1 MEPNLKIGA
10 VVLSKSGRDKG
21 RYFII
26 CKIISAE
33 YVLLVDGYIHKIAKP
48 KLKKVKHITFTKD
61 ICDAIAEKFEKNKN
75 VFDSEIFSA
84 LKTFNISEPAND

>member
-1 MEPNLKIGA
+1 MESNFKIGA
-10 VVLSKSGRDKG
+10 VVMSKSGRDKG

-33 YVLLVDGYIHKIAKP
+33 YVLLTDGHIRKIAKP
-48 KLKKVKHITFTKD
+48 KLKKVKHITLTKD
-61 ICDAIAEKFEKNKN
+61 CCDIIAAKFEENKN

-84 LKTFNISEPAND
+84 LKNFNTSETKT

>member
-1 MEPNLKIGA
+1 MEPNLKIG
-10 VVLSKSGRDKG
+10 VVVMSKSGRDKG

-33 YVLLVDGYIHKIAKP
+33 YVLLVDGHIRKIEKP
-48 KLKKVKHITFTKD
+48 KLKKVKHITFTKN
-61 ICDAIAEKFEKNKN
+61 CCEAIANKFENNKN

-84 LKTFNISEPAND
+84 LKGFNQSGEKH